1 MIKTQTLFIPRQR
14 GYPQQMKNA
23 LDEVS
28 RFATLLTRNP
38 SVDDLLATLKRD
50 FLSEEDVSAI
60 EVQVIGPSSDLV
72 LRYFIG
78 TPIDGSE
85 HKSITSLSELLQDQN
100 IHSDLEKSGSIYNS
114 HNQITLTAIA
124 LDSAIKGFYLF
135 QHGNRFKTSQES
147 AHYIQALSSL
157 MTIYLISKFPRGTT
171 ASLLGSEVK
180 ADSAKGLSA
189 RQLLILAGMVDGK
202 TNPEL
207 SEALGYSVS
216 TIRHETMDIFKILG
230 VTGRK
235 EAAKSAIAGGLL

>member
-1 MIKTQTLFIPRQR
+1 
-14 GYPQQMKNA
+14 
-23 LDEVS
+23 
-28 RFATLLTRNP
+28 
-38 SVDDLLATLKRD
+38 
-50 FLSEEDVSAI
+50 
-60 EVQVIGPSSDLV
+60 VIGPGSDLV

-85 HKSITSLSELLQDQN
+85 HKSITSLSELLEDSN
-100 IHSDLEKSGSIYNS
+100 IHSDLEKMGSIYNS
-114 HNQITLTAIA
+114 HNHVTLTAIA

-135 QHGNRFKTSQES
+135 QHRNKYVASPETS
-147 AHYIQALSSL
+147 HYIQALSSL
-157 MTIYLISKFPRGTT
+157 MTLYLISKFPRGTT
-171 ASLLGSEVK
+171 TSLLGSEVK

-230 VTGRK
+230 VSGRN
-235 EAAKSAIAGGLL
+235 EAAKAAIAGGLL

>member
-1 MIKTQTLFIPRQR
+1 
-14 GYPQQMKNA
+14 MKSA
-23 LDEVS
+23 LDEVT

-50 FLSEEDVSAI
+50 FLSEENVTAI
-60 EVQVIGPSSDLV
+60 EVQVISSTANFT
-72 LRYFIG
+72 LRHFIG
-78 TPIDGSE
+78 PPIDGSSQ
-85 HKSITSLSELLQDQN
+85 KSITSLSDLLKDKN

-114 HNQITLTAIA
+114 HNHITLTAIA

-135 QHGNRFKTSQES
+135 QHGDHFKSSEET

-157 MTIYLISKFPRGTT
+157 MTLYLISKFPRGTT
-171 ASLLGSEVK
+171 ASLLGAEVK
-180 ADSAKGLSA
+180 TESATKLSA

-216 TIRHETMDIFKILG
+216 TIRHETMDIFKQLG
-230 VTGRK
+230 VAGRK
-235 EAAKSAIAGGLL
+235 EAAQSAISNNLL

>member
-1 MIKTQTLFIPRQR
+1 
-14 GYPQQMKNA
+14 MKSA
-23 LDEVS
+23 IDEVT
-28 RFATLLTRNP
+28 RFATLLTRSP

-60 EVQVIGPSSDLV
+60 EVQVIDAASKLV

-85 HKSITSLSELLQDQN
+85 QKSITSLSDLLEDKN
-100 IHSDLEKSGSIYNS
+100 IHSDLEKTGSIYNS
-114 HNQITLTAIA
+114 HNHITMTAIA

-135 QHGNRFKTSQES
+135 QHGNRYTASPET

-157 MTIYLISKFPRGTT
+157 MTLYLISKFPRGTA
-171 ASLLGSEVK
+171 ASLFGSEVK
-180 ADSAKGLSA
+180 ATSTSNLSA

-202 TNPEL
+202 TNHEL
-207 SEALGYSVS
+207 SMELGYAVS

-230 VTGRK
+230 VSDRK
-235 EAAKSAIAGGLL
+235 EAAKSAISEGLL

>member
-1 MIKTQTLFIPRQR
+1 
-14 GYPQQMKNA
+14 MKSA
-23 LDEVS
+23 IDEVT

-50 FLSEEDVSAI
+50 FLSEEDVSSI
-60 EVQVIGPSSDLV
+60 EVQVIDPASQLV

-78 TPIDGSE
+78 SPIDGSSP
-85 HKSITSLSELLQDQN
+85 KSITSLSELLEDEN
-100 IHSDLEKSGSIYNS
+100 IHSNLEKTGSIYNS
-114 HNQITLTAIA
+114 HNHITLTAIA

-135 QHGNRFKTSQES
+135 QHRNRYIASSET

-157 MTIYLISKFPRGTT
+157 MTLYFISKFPRGTT
-171 ASLLGSEVK
+171 ASLLGSEIK
-180 ADSAKGLSA
+180 TASTSNLSA

-230 VTGRK
+230 VVGRK
-235 EAAKSAIAGGLL
+235 EAAKSAISNGLL

>member
-1 MIKTQTLFIPRQR
+1 
-14 GYPQQMKNA
+14 MKSA
-23 LDEVS
+23 IDEVT
-28 RFATLLTRNP
+28 RFATLLTRSP

-60 EVQVIGPSSDLV
+60 EVQVIDAASKLV

-85 HKSITSLSELLQDQN
+85 QKSITSLSDLLEDRN
-100 IHSDLEKSGSIYNS
+100 IYSDLEKTGSIYNS
-114 HNQITLTAIA
+114 HNHITMTAIA

-135 QHGNRFKTSQES
+135 QHGNRYTASPET

-157 MTIYLISKFPRGTT
+157 MTLYLISKFPRGTA
-171 ASLLGSEVK
+171 ASLFGSEVK
-180 ADSAKGLSA
+180 ATSTSNLSA

-202 TNPEL
+202 TNHEL
-207 SEALGYSVS
+207 SMELGYAVS

-230 VTGRK
+230 VSDRK
-235 EAAKSAIAGGLL
+235 EAAKSAISEGLL